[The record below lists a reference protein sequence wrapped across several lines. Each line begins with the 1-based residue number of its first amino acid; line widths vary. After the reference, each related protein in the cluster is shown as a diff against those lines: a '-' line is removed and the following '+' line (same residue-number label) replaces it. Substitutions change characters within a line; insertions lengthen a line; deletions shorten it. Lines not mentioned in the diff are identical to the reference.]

1 MQVWAPRDAED
12 PFWNRK
18 GFKSLNCLFTAG
30 ASTRIFNVIAS
41 YPGSCHD
48 AKIFK
53 ESNFFQRLQEQN
65 GRYQNLLVLGDSAF
79 YSYLPFMAIPYRQAE
94 SRADPRKRRYN
105 YDLTKCRVIIEQ
117 VIGILKARFPILHNG
132 LKFKSMELCGKVII
146 CCAALH
152 NFILDH
158 GHQQSDR
165 PEDMPRIDD
174 VELSS
179 DESDFEDE
187 ERENDDRLFRRQQR
201 EKTSDK
207 IVRRYY

>member
-1 MQVWAPRDAED
+1 MEYVGLGERGVETQYALLFISTQAVNA
-12 PFWNRK
+12 
-18 GFKSLNCLFTAG
+18 FKTLLW
-30 ASTRIFNVIAS
+30 RPS
-41 YPGSCHD
+41 YP
-48 AKIFK
+48 
-53 ESNFFQRLQEQN
+53 L
-65 GRYQNLLVLGDSAF
+65 
-79 YSYLPFMAIPYRQAE
+79 
-94 SRADPRKRRYN
+94 RR
-105 YDLTKCRVIIEQ
+105 
-117 VIGILKARFPILHNG
+117 
-132 LKFKSMELCGKVII
+132 
-146 CCAALH
+146 LH